1 MGILLM
7 RAGLLFT
14 GAEEIPDGWLLAR
27 DGVIAEVG
35 SGQPPPADEVL
46 SLPSCLAVPGLVNA
60 HDHMYQWA
68 TRGYVP
74 DGGLFEWLRA
84 LYPVWAQ
91 IDADT
96 VRVAARAAMARLL
109 LSGCTL
115 STDHHYVF
123 PHGQMG
129 IFEALVETSRE
140 LGLRFHPCRGS
151 MSLGESKGGLP
162 PDSVVEDE
170 DAILAHTEE
179 MISKFH
185 DPGPGAMCRVVV
197 APCSPFSVT
206 PQLMRESAE
215 LARRHGVRLHTH
227 LAETLDEERFCQE
240 HFGKRPF
247 ELMQDL
253 GWTGGDVWFAH
264 GIHFDDAEI
273 GHVASSR
280 TGVAHC
286 PSSNMRLG
294 AGACRVEDL
303 VRAGAVVGL
312 GVDGAASNED
322 ANLAGEVHQA
332 LLMARTRAA
341 MEGREDAATALS
353 ARDAW
358 RLATAGGAECLGR
371 DDCGSLTAGKCA
383 DVAFFR
389 LDDLAHAGMDDP
401 LAALALAPPARAEA
415 VVVNGKIV
423 VREGRLLTGDEALIA
438 RDLAAES
445 KRLASRASA
454 RP

>member
-1 MGILLM
+1 LTATLL

-14 GAEEIPDGWLLAR
+14 GAEEIEDGWILAR

-35 SGQPPPADEVL
+35 SGEKPAADVVVD
-46 SLPSCLAVPGLVNA
+46 LPNCIAVPGLVNA

-96 VRVAARAAMARLL
+96 VRIAARAAMARLL
-109 LSGCTL
+109 LCGCTL
-115 STDHHYVF
+115 SSDHHYVF
-123 PHGQMG
+123 PSGRAG
-129 IFEALVETSRE
+129 IFEALVETARE

-162 PDSVVEDE
+162 PDSVVEE
-170 DAILAHTEE
+170 PDAILSHTED
-179 MISKFH
+179 MIRRFH
-185 DPGPGAMCRVVV
+185 DPGPGSMCRVVV

-206 PQLMRESAE
+206 PELMRDSAE
-215 LARRHGVRLHTH
+215 LARRDGVSLHTH
-227 LAETLDEERFCQE
+227 LAETLDEERFCLDR
-240 HFGKRPF
+240 FGKRPL
-247 ELMQDL
+247 EMMEDL
-253 GWTGGDVWFAH
+253 GWTGRDVWYAH
-264 GIHFDDAEI
+264 GIHFNDAEI
-273 GHVASSR
+273 AHVAQWG

-303 VRAGAVVGL
+303 VHAGAKVGL

-322 ANLAGEVHQA
+322 SNLAVELHQA
-332 LLMARTRAA
+332 LLIARMRASTQ
-341 MEGREDAATALS
+341 GRVDAATALD
-353 ARDAW
+353 ARGAW
-358 RLATAGGAECLGR
+358 RLATAGGAACLGR
-371 DDCGSLTAGKCA
+371 DDCGTLERGKCA
-383 DVAFFR
+383 DMAFFR
-389 LDDLAHAGMDDP
+389 LDDLAHAGMRDP

-415 VVVNGKIV
+415 VVVNGRVV
-423 VREGRLLTGDEALIA
+423 VRDGRLLTGDETAIA
-438 RDLAAES
+438 AELAAES
-445 KRLASRASA
+445 KRLEA
-454 RP
+454 RTRG